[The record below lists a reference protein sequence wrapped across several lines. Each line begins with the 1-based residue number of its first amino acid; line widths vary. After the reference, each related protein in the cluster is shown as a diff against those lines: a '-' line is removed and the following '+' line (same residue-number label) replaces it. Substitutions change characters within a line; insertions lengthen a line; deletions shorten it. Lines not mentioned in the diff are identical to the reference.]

1 MDLDAAPVDPI
12 AIAVELGTKAARA
25 AIIGPAAQ
33 LLDVTEVPLESHSPS
48 PGRVEQDP
56 ELWWAATIACL
67 QELVSRNHTTRVDAL
82 AVGAQLHAIVPID
95 QDGRCLVRRVGLWND
110 ERGATLAADLANGR
124 DAARLSQLA
133 GNRPDP
139 VRSGIK
145 LAWYRSESPTVY
157 DAAWQFLAAKDFLNY
172 RLTGVAA
179 TDPTEASGSFC
190 MDAESGKWSDELFA
204 ALGISGSKLPPIIGS
219 TEICGRLRPEVA
231 GATGLPVGLPV
242 VGGAGDV
249 LCQLAAAGLHH
260 TERAVEIGQPG
271 MTVVGT
277 FSDIPHPSLAVLNY
291 RAAGSGWVHLRWAPT
306 PEGQER
312 GCFEVRRM
320 LDELRPTR
328 LRALRVVGA
337 NAVDPAWNQLRAAVH
352 GLPVVTL
359 RATEGRLIGAG
370 ILALVGAGA
379 YISVGAAADAVVSE
393 ASRVF
398 PDPERVDAYDEVYER
413 FLGSTSTL
421 S

>member
-12 AIAVELGTKAARA
+12 AIAVELGTHAARA
-25 AIIGPAAQ
+25 AIVGPAAQ
-33 LLDVTEVPLESHSPS
+33 LLDVTEVRLDSHTPAA
-48 PGRVEQDP
+48 GRVEQDP
-56 ELWWAATIACL
+56 EQWWAATIDCL

-82 AVGAQLHAIVPID
+82 AVGAQLHAVVPID

-110 ERGATLAADLANGR
+110 ERAAGLAAGL
-124 DAARLSQLA
+124 AARPDARRLTRLA

-139 VRSGIK
+139 VRAGIK
-145 LAWYRSESPTVY
+145 VAWYRQRNPTVY

-190 MDAESGKWSDELFA
+190 MDAESGKWSDELIA
-204 ALGISGSKLPPIIGS
+204 ALGINGSKLPPIIGS

-242 VGGAGDV
+242 VGGAGDL
-249 LCQLAAAGLHH
+249 LCQAAAAGLHH
-260 TERAVEIGQPG
+260 AERAVEISQPDN
-271 MTVVGT
+271 TIAAT
-277 FSDIPHPSLAVLNY
+277 YSDLPHPAPTVMSL
-291 RAAGSGWVHLRWAPT
+291 RAAGTGWIQLRWRPT
-306 PEGQER
+306 PDSRER

-320 LDELRPTR
+320 LDVLGRAR
-328 LRALRVVGA
+328 LRSVRVVGT
-337 NAVDPAWNQLRAAVH
+337 NPVDPVWNQLRAAVY

-370 ILALVGAGA
+370 LLALVGAGA
-379 YISVGAAADAVVSE
+379 YVSVGAAADAVGTE
-393 ASRVF
+393 ASRTF
-398 PDPERVDAYDEVYER
+398 PDPERAEAYDGAYAR
-413 FLGSTSTL
+413 YLRSPSALG
-421 S
+421 